1 VQNKINV
8 AIIVPGGIGTG
19 KDSIGVPVMERIIK
33 SLASDFNITVF
44 QLYKVN
50 QGFTVNGFDLI
61 EVYSSNRTLKY
72 LKLIYHF
79 WRIQRKREIQIVH
92 GFWTMPC
99 GFLSVVIG
107 KIFRIKSVVSVLGG
121 DAIALPEIHYGQLR
135 SPLYRKLIFRTLSEA
150 HQVIVLTQYLID
162 NLKKYGFYR
171 EDIKVIPWGIDGSLF
186 SYKEKSIAR
195 PVQFLHIA
203 NLHPV
208 KDQVTL
214 LRAFKII
221 SDEIPAHLL
230 IIGEGIS
237 EGRIKILIGEMNLQ
251 SKIEILKQ
259 LPYESLPAYY
269 HQADVLLH
277 TSLSEGQSEVVTE
290 ALSCGV
296 LVCGTHVG
304 LMADLAGQCCI
315 TVPIQD
321 DKALAAQIINLL
333 NNKQKQMQMRSSGL
347 QWSKTYSLSWTCRQ
361 YATLY
366 QQLLPNSNPRESR

>member
-1 VQNKINV
+1 VQNKINI

-33 SLASDFNITVF
+33 SLSNNFNITVF

-61 EVYSSNRTLKY
+61 EVYSSNRALKY

-79 WRIQRKREIQIVH
+79 WRVQQKKEIQIVH
-92 GFWTMPC
+92 GFWTMPS
-99 GFLSVVIG
+99 GFLSVLIG

-135 SPLYRKLIFRTLSEA
+135 SPLYRKLIFWALSEA

-208 KDQVTL
+208 KDQETL

-230 IIGEGIS
+230 IIGE
-237 EGRIKILIGEMNLQ
+237 R
-251 SKIEILKQ
+251 
-259 LPYESLPAYY
+259 P
-269 HQADVLLH
+269 
-277 TSLSEGQSEVVTE
+277 
-290 ALSCGV
+290 
-296 LVCGTHVG
+296 
-304 LMADLAGQCCI
+304 
-315 TVPIQD
+315 
-321 DKALAAQIINLL
+321 
-333 NNKQKQMQMRSSGL
+333 
-347 QWSKTYSLSWTCRQ
+347 
-361 YATLY
+361 
-366 QQLLPNSNPRESR
+366 